1 MCMCVC
7 VFVFLYI
14 CVYKEQEPIHDS
26 SDDLESPLRLGSQ
39 PK

>member
-1 MCMCVC
+1 MCVC
-7 VFVFLYI
+7 VCACLYFYI